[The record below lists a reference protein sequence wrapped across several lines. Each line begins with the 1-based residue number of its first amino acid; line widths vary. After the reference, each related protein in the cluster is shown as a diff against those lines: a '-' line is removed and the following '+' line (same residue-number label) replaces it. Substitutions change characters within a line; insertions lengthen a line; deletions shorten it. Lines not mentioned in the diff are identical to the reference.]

1 MMIADSN
8 FLLVMGMT
16 AFAGLA
22 TGIGGAVAFFAKRT
36 NARLLSASLGFSGGV
51 MLYISFVE
59 LLAGAENSLREQFGG
74 SRGAACAVLAFFGG
88 ILLAALIDRL
98 IPAVENPHEAHGVEE
113 IDTGALSV
121 ENRKKLGRSGVL
133 FALAIGIH
141 NFPEG
146 LATFAAGMNSLELGV
161 SIALAIAIHNVP
173 EGIAVSVPLF
183 YATGSREKA
192 FFYSCLSGLAEP
204 TGALA
209 GYLILHP
216 FLNETI
222 LQILFALVAG
232 IMVFITFDELLPA
245 AERYGE
251 HHISLYG
258 LIGGMLLM
266 ALVLSA
272 V

>member
-1 MMIADSN
+1 MGDPGERRAQ
-8 FLLVMGMT
+8 FLH
-16 AFAGLA
+16 
-22 TGIGGAVAFFAKRT
+22 
-36 NARLLSASLGFSGGV
+36 FS
-51 MLYISFVE
+51 
-59 LLAGAENSLREQFGG
+59 
-74 SRGAACAVLAFFGG
+74 GG

-98 IPAVENPHEAHGVEE
+98 IPSVENPHEAHGVEE
-113 IDTGALSV
+113 IDTGALSA

-204 TGALA
+204 AGALA